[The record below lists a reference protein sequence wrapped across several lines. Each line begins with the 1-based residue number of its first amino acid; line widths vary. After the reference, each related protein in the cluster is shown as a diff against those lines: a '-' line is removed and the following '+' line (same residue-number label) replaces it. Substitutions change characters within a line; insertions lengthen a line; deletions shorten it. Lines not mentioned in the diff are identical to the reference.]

1 MHIHLPT
8 RPWSPAGGDGILTLS
23 EFSAILE
30 AKASNTLPSETLPRG
45 ALSGFS
51 FEIFGAS

>member
-8 RPWSPAGGDGILTLS
+8 RPWSLAGGYGILTLS
-23 EFSAILE
+23 EFPAILD
-30 AKASNTLPSETLPRG
+30 AKSSNALPSETLPRG

-51 FEIFGAS
+51 FEIFGGS